1 MPSDPG
7 TTAGWLSVLP
17 PLIAIGL
24 ALATRQVIL
33 SLLLGVWVG
42 LTILAGGNPLTA
54 FLTLADTTLVDA
66 VADRS
71 HAAIL
76 LFSLCL
82 GGMVGVLARCG
93 AADGVARLLASRL
106 RDRRGAQTATAGLGL
121 AIFFDDYANTLLVG
135 NTMRPLTDR
144 LRVSREKLAWLV
156 DSTAAPV
163 ATLAVISTW
172 IGFEVGLI
180 QDALTRLGQEGSGYL
195 FFLRAL
201 PYNFYPA
208 LTLVFV
214 FLITGTGRD
223 FGPMARAE
231 KRAWSTG
238 QLVEPGAQPASAAE
252 QLMDADT
259 PPASPWLAAVP
270 ILAVILVTVGGL
282 WWNGRAAL
290 LGDGAAG
297 FGLREIFNAAD
308 SLAVLMWASVGGSLL
323 AGALAA
329 AATPLSV
336 TDTAAAWVD
345 GVRAMAIAMVILVL
359 AWSLGGTCE
368 ALGTGPWLVDAV
380 RDLLSARLLPVIV
393 FLLASLVSFATGT
406 SWGTMAILIPIVIP
420 LGHALP
426 EGAGLAPELAESIL
440 LASVSAVLAGA
451 VFGDHCSP
459 ISDTTIMSS
468 MAAGS
473 DHVDHVRTQMP
484 YAAVV
489 GGVAVAVGYVPVG
502 WGMNPWLALLLG
514 AAVLAAVV
522 RLLGRPVEAP

>member
-1 MPSDPG
+1 MSSDPVAA
-7 TTAGWLSVLP
+7 AGWLSLLP

-24 ALATRQVIL
+24 ALLTRQVIL
-33 SLLLGVWVG
+33 SLVLGVWVG
-42 LTILAGGNPLTA
+42 LTILSGGDPLAA
-54 FLTLADTTLVDA
+54 FRTFADTTLVDA

-82 GGMVGVLARCG
+82 GGMVGIMARSG
-93 AADGVARLLASRL
+93 AADGVARLLATRI
-106 RDRRGAQTATAGLGL
+106 RGRRGVQTATAGLGL

-180 QDALTRLGQEGSGYL
+180 QDALTRLGLEGSGYV
-195 FFLRAL
+195 FFLQAL

-214 FLITGTGRD
+214 FLVCGTGRD

-231 KRAWSTG
+231 RRARETG
-238 QLVEPGAQPASAAE
+238 QLVAPGAQPVSAAE
-252 QLMDADT
+252 SLFDPDA

-270 ILAVILVTVGGL
+270 ILFVIGVTVGGL
-282 WWNGRAAL
+282 WWNGREAL
-290 LGDGAAG
+290 QAQGAADL
-297 FGLREIFNAAD
+297 GLRAVFNAAD

-323 AGALAA
+323 AGVLSAA
-329 AATPLSV
+329 RSELSIS
-336 TDTAAAWVD
+336 DTAAAWVD

-359 AWSLGGTCE
+359 AWSLGGVCE
-368 ALGTGPWLVDAV
+368 ELGTGPWLVDAV
-380 RDLLSARLLPVIV
+380 SGSLSARILPVTV

-406 SWGTMAILIPIVIP
+406 SWGTMAILIPIVFP
-420 LGHALP
+420 LGTALP
-426 EGAGLAPELAESIL
+426 EAAGLGAEAARGIL
-440 LASVSAVLAGA
+440 LASVSSVLAGA

-468 MAAGS
+468 MASGS

-484 YAAVV
+484 YAASVA
-489 GGVAVAVGYVPVG
+489 GVAVAVGYLPAG
-502 WGMNPWLALLLG
+502 WGVDPWLSQGLGAVLLALL
-514 AAVLAAVV
+514 V
-522 RLLGRPVEAP
+522 RLLGRRTEDP

>member
-1 MPSDPG
+1 MSSDPAA
-7 TTAGWLSVLP
+7 TAGWLSLLP

-24 ALATRQVIL
+24 ALVSRQVIL

-42 LTILAGGNPLTA
+42 LTILAGGDPLAA
-54 FLTLADTTLVDA
+54 FRTLADTSLVDA

-71 HAAIL
+71 HASIL

-82 GGMVGVLARCG
+82 GGMVGVLARSG
-93 AADGVARLLASRL
+93 AADGVAQLLSGRI
-106 RDRRGAQTATAGLGL
+106 RGRRGAQTTTAALGL

-214 FLITGTGRD
+214 FLVAGSGRD

-231 KRAWSTG
+231 RRALETG
-238 QLVEPGAQPASAAE
+238 RLVEPGSQPASSAE
-252 QLMDADT
+252 QLADPDT

-270 ILAVILVTVGGL
+270 ILFVIVVTIGGL
-282 WWNGRAAL
+282 WWNGREAL
-290 LGDGAAG
+290 LAGGAGG

-323 AGALAA
+323 AGTLAA
-329 AATPLSV
+329 LRTELSV
-336 TDTAAAWVD
+336 SDTAAAWVD

-359 AWSLGGTCE
+359 AWSLGGVCE
-368 ALGTGPWLVDAV
+368 DLGTGPWLVQAV
-380 RDLLSARLLPVIV
+380 SGALSARVLPVIV
-393 FLLASLVSFATGT
+393 FLLSALVSFATGT
-406 SWGTMAILIPIVIP
+406 SWGTMAILIPIVVP
-420 LGHALP
+420 LGTALP
-426 EGAGLAPELAESIL
+426 EVAGLSAGPAEAIL

-484 YAAVV
+484 YAATV
-489 GGVAVAVGYVPVG
+489 GLVAVAVGYVPAG
-502 WGMNPWLALLLG
+502 WGVSPWLSLGLG
-514 AAVLAAVV
+514 AVVLVAVV
-522 RLLGRPVEAP
+522 RLLGRPMEST